1 MTCSWNDRYV
11 REWTRR
17 ALLTRSGMGLGW
29 LALRALLSAEARA
42 QAQDPPPPSAP
53 AVTARSA
60 KSTAPVHPLAARR
73 PHFTPRARSVIFL
86 HMVGAPSQL
95 ELFDY
100 KPLLAKYDG
109 QPCPRQFIE
118 GKRFA
123 FLRGHP
129 ALLGPRFA
137 FQRHGESGL
146 ELSELLPHLATVA
159 DEIAVVKS
167 LHTEQINHGPAQL
180 MFHTGFGRFGRPSL
194 GSWVTYGLGSFQE
207 DLPAYVVLITG
218 KVAGAGSAL
227 WGSGFLPTLYQG
239 VEFRSQGDPVL
250 FLSNPPGIG
259 PADRRRMLDSLR
271 ALNEQA
277 WAESGDPEIQ
287 TRIAQYE
294 MALRMQLSVP
304 GLMDL
309 SREPAWVREEY
320 GARPGEASFANN
332 CLLARRL
339 VEQGVRFVQLFHADW
354 DHHSNLQA
362 GLPARCR
369 EVDQPMAALIRDLK
383 RRGLLEQTLVVWG
396 GEFGRTPMLQGTNA
410 EGEPASRPG
419 RDHHK
424 DAFCI
429 WLAGGGVKPGITVGR
444 TDDLGYSIVEDP
456 VHINDFHA
464 TLLHLLGLDHQRL
477 TYKYQG
483 RQFRLTDVGGNVV
496 TKLLA

>member
-1 MTCSWNDRYV
+1 MTCPWDASLALNL
-11 REWTRR
+11 TRR
-17 ALLTRSGMGLGW
+17 ALLTRSGLGLGW
-29 LALRALLSAEARA
+29 LALRALLSAEARGEPRQPA
-42 QAQDPPPPSAP
+42 PTALPPEDRPAP
-53 AVTARSA
+53 IRSQ
-60 KSTAPVHPLAARR
+60 AAR
-73 PHFTPRARSVIFL
+73 PLHFTPRARSVIFL

-100 KPLLAKYDG
+100 KPLLEKHDG
-109 QPCPRQFIE
+109 QPCPKEFIE

-129 ALLGPRFA
+129 ALLGPRFR
-137 FQRHGESGL
+137 FQRHGQCGL
-146 ELSELLPHLATVA
+146 ELSELLPHLGTVA
-159 DEIAVVKS
+159 DDIAVVKS

-194 GSWVTYGLGSFQE
+194 GAWVVYGLGSFQE

-227 WGSGFLPTLYQG
+227 WGSGFLPKVYQG

-277 WAESGDPEIQ
+277 WEEVGDPEIQ

-294 MALRMQLSVP
+294 LALRMQLSVP

-309 SREPAWVREEY
+309 AREPAHVLEEY
-320 GARPGEASFANN
+320 GAQPGQASFANN

-354 DHHSNLQA
+354 DHHSNLDA
-362 GLPARCR
+362 ALPARCR
-369 EVDQPMAALIRDLK
+369 EVDQPMAALVRDLK
-383 RRGLLEQTLVVWG
+383 RRGLLDQTLVVWG
-396 GEFGRTPMLQGTNA
+396 GEFGRTPMLQGSNA

-424 DAFCI
+424 DAFCL
-429 WLAGGGVKPGITVGR
+429 WLAGAGIKPGITVGR

-456 VHINDFHA
+456 VHVNDFHA
-464 TLLHLLGLDHQRL
+464 TLLYLLGLDHERL

-483 RQFRLTDVGGNVV
+483 RQFRLTDVGGHVV
-496 TKLLA
+496 QKLLA